1 MLGCHPE
8 KSDTGLAVNN
18 CVGRFTCHDVIRT
31 TECSGV
37 SMSVQGIEGVLQQL
51 QVTALQASNSAKT
64 LPAEAGFASE
74 LKAAIG
80 KISENQ
86 QHARTQAQN
95 FELGVPGV
103 GLNDVMVDMQK
114 SSVSLQLGIQVRNKL
129 VAAYQDVMN
138 MGV

>member
-1 MLGCHPE
+1 
-8 KSDTGLAVNN
+8 
-18 CVGRFTCHDVIRT
+18 
-31 TECSGV
+31 
-37 SMSVQGIEGVLQQL
+37 MSVQGIEGVLQQL

-64 LPAEAGFASE
+64 LPVEAGFATE

-80 KISENQ
+80 KISDNQ
-86 QHARTQAQN
+86 QTARTLAQN

-103 GLNDVMVDMQK
+103 GLNDVMVNMQK